1 MCAIVVFAILAT
13 GIIYEGKDV
22 AEAFSMLA
30 VLGGLFLFTPRKEE
44 ADEDSAGC
52 ALTSLI
58 LGAIFAYFYS
68 R

>member
-30 VLGGLFLFTPRKEE
+30 VLGGLFLFTPRQEE
-44 ADEDSAGC
+44 AYEDSAGC
-52 ALTSLI
+52 ALTFLI

>member
-30 VLGGLFLFTPRKEE
+30 FLGGLFLFAPRKEE

-52 ALTSLI
+52 ALTFLI

>member
-1 MCAIVVFAILAT
+1 MCAIVVFAILAA

-30 VLGGLFLFTPRKEE
+30 VLGGLFLFTSRKEE
-44 ADEDSAGC
+44 IDEDSTGY
-52 ALTSLI
+52 ALTFLV

-68 R
+68 